1 MIPNNCVYSLY
12 STRPWDLLNDM
23 IQFEKD
29 GAIQT
34 KVRHRTPMV
43 RSDLGHSNHNQDET
57 CGVKF

>member
-1 MIPNNCVYSLY
+1 
-12 STRPWDLLNDM
+12 M

-43 RSDLGHSNHNQDET
+43 SSSSVSTGSKIQGLM
-57 CGVKF
+57 CIALCV